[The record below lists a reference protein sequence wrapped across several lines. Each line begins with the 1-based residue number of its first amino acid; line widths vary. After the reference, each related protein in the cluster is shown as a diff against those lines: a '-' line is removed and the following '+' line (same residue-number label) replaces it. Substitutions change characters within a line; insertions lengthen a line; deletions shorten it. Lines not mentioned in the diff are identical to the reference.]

1 MIRTLAPTVCERA
14 KGRYAHTQIRQW
26 ATNMSSSGGVTTL
39 DVQVWQYQRWR
50 ATDNSGRLLTITRPI
65 EGPAR
70 TDTTFRRGEID
81 EPLKRLPTDP
91 GLLAEQFN
99 CIQPAENGPQSDL
112 RAWSDLNAWFSP
124 NRAQRAAAL
133 TVFSDTDALNWHGTT
148 QDRAGRR
155 GIALSVNSDSGGTR
169 DLLILDPRTGELLA
183 YELTALRDPGALGI
197 TEPTVLDYHL
207 FLAHTYTAG
216 TRKP

>member
-1 MIRTLAPTVCERA
+1 VIRNLTDAACDFQM
-14 KGRYAHTQIRQW
+14 GRYAHSQIRQW
-26 ATNMSSSGGVTTL
+26 ATNMSSSDGVTTL

-50 ATDNSGRLLTITRPI
+50 ATNNSGREITITEPI

-70 TDTTFRRGEID
+70 TDRIYRPGQID

-91 GLLAEQFN
+91 GLLWAQFDR
-99 CIQPAENGPQSDL
+99 IQPEENGPQSVL
-112 RAWSDLNAWFSP
+112 RAWSDLNVWFSP

-133 TVFSDTDALNWHGTT
+133 TVFSDTDALTWHGATRD
-148 QDRAGRR
+148 QAGRP
-155 GIALSVNSDSGGTR
+155 GIGLSVISDNGGTR
-169 DLLILDPRTGELLA
+169 DLLILDPATGELLA

-207 FLAHTYTAG
+207 FLAHTHTAT
-216 TRKP
+216 TR